1 MEGREQAFASKEGFP
16 FYLLKSWT
24 YIKASDRHCLANLDI
39 ECSTVLQQ
47 QPICPGPSD
56 DSADSVPPPGTPGR
70 EETVTPS
77 ANKGQRLGTRTEA
90 SKSEAYD
97 EVYEQANTL
106 LKNLHFEW
114 LHRKA
119 SV

>member
-1 MEGREQAFASKEGFP
+1 MPRAHEVNKNDICSFP
-16 FYLLKSWT
+16 RSG
-24 YIKASDRHCLANLDI
+24 
-39 ECSTVLQQ
+39 ST
-47 QPICPGPSD
+47 D
-56 DSADSVPPPGTPGR
+56 DSTDTVPPPGTPGR

-77 ANKGQRLGTRTEA
+77 ADKGHRLGTRTEA

-97 EVYEQANTL
+97 ELYEQANTL

-119 SV
+119 HI